1 MMRADSHWMTYGR
14 KNFFLILPYML
25 VALVFII
32 VPITLI
38 FVKSFTPTSAGSVAE
53 NWNFVNGFVW
63 LKILKSF
70 VVAILATF
78 ISVVIA
84 YPFSYFLAFDV
95 KGKTVKM
102 LAVLFITAPTWMNFL
117 VKIIGVKT
125 FFDFINGF
133 SNSTSGDVFTV
144 IGLVYIYVPF
154 MIMPIYNVL
163 KDMPKNLIY
172 ASKDLGRGAWSTFIN
187 IVIPYTKN
195 ALISGLTLVFLPC
208 LTSVSVP
215 QFLNSSSSGTLI
227 GDIIMEEGQLA
238 QTSDI
243 SLARASTLALIV
255 FLFLAV
261 GVFIFWSSKKI
272 VKYAMRRRVHR

>member
-1 MMRADSHWMTYGR
+1 MRADSHWKTYGR

-38 FVKSFTPTSAGSVAE
+38 FVKSFMPTSAGSVAE
-53 NWNFVNGFVW
+53 NWNFVNDFIW

-70 VVAILATF
+70 IVAILATI

-102 LAVLFITAPTWMNFL
+102 LAVLFITAPTWMSFL

-215 QFLNSSSSGTLI
+215 QFLNSSSSGSLI

-255 FLFLAV
+255 FLFLAA

-272 VKYAMRRRVHR
+272 VKYAMRRRTRR

>member
-1 MMRADSHWMTYGR
+1 MRADSHWMTYGR

-25 VALVFII
+25 VVLVFII

-38 FVKSFTPTSAGSVAE
+38 FVKSFMPTSAGSVAE
-53 NWNFVNGFVW
+53 NWNFVNGFIW

-70 VVAILATF
+70 IVAILATI

-102 LAVLFITAPTWMNFL
+102 LAVLFITAPTWMSFL

-215 QFLNSSSSGTLI
+215 QFLNSSSSGSLI

-243 SLARASTLALIV
+243 SLARASTLSLIV

-272 VKYAMRRRVHR
+272 VKYAMRRRVRR

>member
-1 MMRADSHWMTYGR
+1 MRADSHWKTYGR

-38 FVKSFTPTSAGSVAE
+38 FVKSFMPTSAGSVAE
-53 NWNFVNGFVW
+53 NWNFVNDFIW

-70 VVAILATF
+70 IVAILATI

-102 LAVLFITAPTWMNFL
+102 LAVLFITAPTWMSFL

-215 QFLNSSSSGTLI
+215 QFLNSSSSGSLI

-255 FLFLAV
+255 FLFLAA

-272 VKYAMRRRVHR
+272 VKYTMRRRVRR

>member
-1 MMRADSHWMTYGR
+1 M
-14 KNFFLILPYML
+14 
-25 VALVFII
+25 
-32 VPITLI
+32 
-38 FVKSFTPTSAGSVAE
+38 PTSAGSVVE
-53 NWNFVNGFVW
+53 NWNFVNSFIW

-70 VVAILATF
+70 IVAILATI

-102 LAVLFITAPTWMNFL
+102 LAVLFITAPTWMSFL

-125 FFDFINGF
+125 FFDFINGY

-215 QFLNSSSSGTLI
+215 QFLNSSSSGSLI

-261 GVFIFWSSKKI
+261 GVFIFWFSKKI
-272 VKYAMRRRVHR
+272 VKYAMRRRVRR

>member
-1 MMRADSHWMTYGR
+1 MRADSHWMTYGR

-38 FVKSFTPTSAGSVAE
+38 FVKSFMPTSAGSVVE
-53 NWNFVNGFVW
+53 NWNFVNSFIW

-70 VVAILATF
+70 IVAILATI

-102 LAVLFITAPTWMNFL
+102 LAVLFITAPTWMSFL

-125 FFDFINGF
+125 FFDFINGY

-215 QFLNSSSSGTLI
+215 QFLNSSSSGSLI

-261 GVFIFWSSKKI
+261 GVFIFWFSKKI
-272 VKYAMRRRVHR
+272 VKYAMRRRVRR

>member
-1 MMRADSHWMTYGR
+1 MRADSHWMTYGR

-38 FVKSFTPTSAGSVAE
+38 FVKSFMPTSAGSVAE
-53 NWNFVNGFVW
+53 NWNFVNSFIW

-70 VVAILATF
+70 IVAILATI

-102 LAVLFITAPTWMNFL
+102 LAVLFITAPTWMSFL

-125 FFDFINGF
+125 FFDFINGY

-215 QFLNSSSSGTLI
+215 QFLNSSSSGSLI

-261 GVFIFWSSKKI
+261 GVFIFWFSKKI
-272 VKYAMRRRVHR
+272 AKYVMRRRVRR

>member
-25 VALVFII
+25 VVLVFII

-102 LAVLFITAPTWMNFL
+102 LAVLFITAPTWMSFL

-215 QFLNSSSSGTLI
+215 QFLNSSSSGSLI

-261 GVFIFWSSKKI
+261 GVFIFWFSKKI
-272 VKYAMRRRVHR
+272 VKYAMRRRVRR

>member
-1 MMRADSHWMTYGR
+1 MRADSHWMTYGR

-38 FVKSFTPTSAGSVAE
+38 FVKSFMPTSAGSVAE
-53 NWNFVNGFVW
+53 NWNFVNDFIW

-70 VVAILATF
+70 IVAILATI

-102 LAVLFITAPTWMNFL
+102 LAVLFITAPTWMSFL

-125 FFDFINGF
+125 FFDFINGY

-215 QFLNSSSSGTLI
+215 QFLNSSSSGSLI

-255 FLFLAV
+255 FLSLVV

-272 VKYAMRRRVHR
+272 VKYAMRRRVRR

>member
-1 MMRADSHWMTYGR
+1 MRADSHWMTYGR

-38 FVKSFTPTSAGSVAE
+38 FVKSFMPTSAGSVVE
-53 NWNFVNGFVW
+53 NWNFVNSFIW

-70 VVAILATF
+70 IVAILATI

-102 LAVLFITAPTWMNFL
+102 LAVLFITAPTWMSFL

-125 FFDFINGF
+125 FFDFINGY

-187 IVIPYTKN
+187 IVVPYTKN

-215 QFLNSSSSGTLI
+215 QFLNSSSSGSLI

-261 GVFIFWSSKKI
+261 GVFIFWFSKKI
-272 VKYAMRRRVHR
+272 VKYAMRRRIRR

>member
-1 MMRADSHWMTYGR
+1 MRADSHWMTYGR

-25 VALVFII
+25 VTLVFII

-38 FVKSFTPTSAGSVAE
+38 FVKSFMPTSAGSVAE
-53 NWNFVNGFVW
+53 NWNFVNGFIW

-70 VVAILATF
+70 IVAILATI

-102 LAVLFITAPTWMNFL
+102 LAVLFITAPTWMSFL

-133 SNSTSGDVFTV
+133 SNSTSGDIFTV

-187 IVIPYTKN
+187 IVVPYTKN

-215 QFLNSSSSGTLI
+215 QFLNSSSSGSLI

-272 VKYAMRRRVHR
+272 VKYAMRRRVRR

>member
-1 MMRADSHWMTYGR
+1 MRADSHWMTYGR

-25 VALVFII
+25 VVLIFII
-32 VPITLI
+32 IPIALI
-38 FVKSFTPTSAGSVAE
+38 FIKSFTPTSAGSVME
-53 NWNFVNGFVW
+53 NWNFVNGFIW
-63 LKILKSF
+63 MKILKSF
-70 VVAILATF
+70 IVAILATMIAVF
-78 ISVVIA
+78 IA

-95 KGKTVKM
+95 KNKTVKM
-102 LAVLFITAPTWMNFL
+102 LAVLFITAPTWMSFL

-133 SNSTSGDVFTV
+133 SNSTSGDIFTV

-172 ASKDLGRGAWSTFIN
+172 ASRDLGRGTWSTFVN
-187 IVIPYTKN
+187 IVVPYTKN

-208 LTSVSVP
+208 LTSVAVA
-215 QFLNSSSSGTLI
+215 QFLNSSSSGSLI

-255 FLFLAV
+255 FLFLVA
-261 GVFIFWSSKKI
+261 GVLIFWSSKKI
-272 VKYAMRRRVHR
+272 VKFAMRRRGHK

>member
-1 MMRADSHWMTYGR
+1 MRADSHWMTYGR

-25 VALVFII
+25 VVLVFII
-32 VPITLI
+32 IPITLI
-38 FVKSFTPTSAGSVAE
+38 FIKSFTPTSAGGIAE
-53 NWNFVNGFVW
+53 NWNFVNGFIW
-63 LKILKSF
+63 IKILKSF
-70 VVAILATF
+70 IVAILATI
-78 ISVVIA
+78 ISVFIA

-102 LAVLFITAPTWMNFL
+102 IAVLFITAPTWMSFL

-133 SNSTSGDVFTV
+133 SNSTSGDIFTV

-172 ASKDLGRGAWSTFIN
+172 ASKDLGRNSWSTFIN

-208 LTSVSVP
+208 LTSVGVP
-215 QFLNSSSSGTLI
+215 QFLNSNSSGSLI

-255 FLFLAV
+255 FLFLAA
-261 GVFIFWSSKKI
+261 GVFIFWFSKKI
-272 VKYAMRRRVHR
+272 VKYAMRRRVRR

>member
-1 MMRADSHWMTYGR
+1 MRADSHWKTYGR

-38 FVKSFTPTSAGSVAE
+38 FVKSFMPTSAGSVAE
-53 NWNFVNGFVW
+53 NWNFVNDFIW

-70 VVAILATF
+70 IVAILATI

-102 LAVLFITAPTWMNFL
+102 LAVLFITAPTWMSFL

-215 QFLNSSSSGTLI
+215 QFLNSSSSGSLI

-255 FLFLAV
+255 FLFLAA

-272 VKYAMRRRVHR
+272 VKYAMRRRARR

>member
-1 MMRADSHWMTYGR
+1 MRADSHWMTYGR

-25 VALVFII
+25 VVLVFII

-38 FVKSFTPTSAGSVAE
+38 FVKSFMPTSAGSVAE
-53 NWNFVNGFVW
+53 NWNFVNDFIW

-70 VVAILATF
+70 IVAILATI

-102 LAVLFITAPTWMNFL
+102 LAVLFITAPTWMSFL

-255 FLFLAV
+255 FLFLAA

-272 VKYAMRRRVHR
+272 VKYAMRRRVRR

>member
-1 MMRADSHWMTYGR
+1 MRADSHWKTYGR

-38 FVKSFTPTSAGSVAE
+38 FVKSFMPTSAGSVAE
-53 NWNFVNGFVW
+53 NWNFVNGFIW

-70 VVAILATF
+70 IVAILATI

-102 LAVLFITAPTWMNFL
+102 LAVLFITAPTWMSFL

-215 QFLNSSSSGTLI
+215 QFLNSSSSGSLI

>member
-1 MMRADSHWMTYGR
+1 MRADSHWKTYGR

-38 FVKSFTPTSAGSVAE
+38 FVKSFMPTSAGSVAE
-53 NWNFVNGFVW
+53 NWNFVNDFIW

-70 VVAILATF
+70 IVAILATI

-95 KGKTVKM
+95 KGKTVKV
-102 LAVLFITAPTWMNFL
+102 LAVLFITAPTWMSFL

-272 VKYAMRRRVHR
+272 VKYAMRRRTRR

>member
-1 MMRADSHWMTYGR
+1 MRADSHWMTYGR

-25 VALVFII
+25 VTLVFII

-38 FVKSFTPTSAGSVAE
+38 FVKSFMPTSAGSVIE
-53 NWNFVNGFVW
+53 NWNFVNGFIW

-70 VVAILATF
+70 IVAILATI

-102 LAVLFITAPTWMNFL
+102 LAVLFITAPTWMSFL

-125 FFDFINGF
+125 FFDLINGF
-133 SNSTSGDVFTV
+133 SNSTSGDIFTV

-187 IVIPYTKN
+187 IVVPYTKN

-215 QFLNSSSSGTLI
+215 QFLNSSSSGSLI

-272 VKYAMRRRVHR
+272 VKYAMRRRVRR

>member
-1 MMRADSHWMTYGR
+1 MRADSHWKTYGR

-38 FVKSFTPTSAGSVAE
+38 FVKSFMPTSAGSVAE
-53 NWNFVNGFVW
+53 NWNFVNDFIW

-70 VVAILATF
+70 IVAILATI

-102 LAVLFITAPTWMNFL
+102 LAVLFITAPTWMSFL

-255 FLFLAV
+255 FLFLAA

-272 VKYAMRRRVHR
+272 VKYAMRRRARR

>member
-1 MMRADSHWMTYGR
+1 MRADSHWMTYGR

-25 VALVFII
+25 VVLVFII
-32 VPITLI
+32 IPITLI
-38 FVKSFTPTSAGSVAE
+38 FIKSFTPTSAGGIAE
-53 NWNFVNGFVW
+53 NWNFVNGFIW
-63 LKILKSF
+63 IKILKSF
-70 VVAILATF
+70 IVAILATI
-78 ISVVIA
+78 ISVFIA

-102 LAVLFITAPTWMNFL
+102 IAVLFITAPTWMSFL

-133 SNSTSGDVFTV
+133 SNSTSGDIFTV

-172 ASKDLGRGAWSTFIN
+172 ASKDLGRNSWSTFIN

-208 LTSVSVP
+208 LTSVGVP
-215 QFLNSSSSGTLI
+215 QFLNSNSSGSLI

-255 FLFLAV
+255 FLFLVV
-261 GVFIFWSSKKI
+261 GLLIFWSSKKI
-272 VKYAMRRRVHR
+272 VKLAMRRRARKW

>member
-1 MMRADSHWMTYGR
+1 MRADSHWMTYGR

-38 FVKSFTPTSAGSVAE
+38 FVKSFMPTSAGSVVE
-53 NWNFVNGFVW
+53 NWNFVNSFIW

-70 VVAILATF
+70 IVAILATI

-102 LAVLFITAPTWMNFL
+102 LAVLFITAPTWMSFL

-215 QFLNSSSSGTLI
+215 QFLNSSSSGSLI

-272 VKYAMRRRVHR
+272 VKYAMRRRTRR

>member
-1 MMRADSHWMTYGR
+1 MRADSHWMTYGR

-38 FVKSFTPTSAGSVAE
+38 FVKSFMPTSAGSVVE
-53 NWNFVNGFVW
+53 NWNFVYSFIW

-70 VVAILATF
+70 IVAILATI

-102 LAVLFITAPTWMNFL
+102 LAVLFITAPTWMSFL

-125 FFDFINGF
+125 FFDFINGY

-215 QFLNSSSSGTLI
+215 QFLNSSSSGSLI

-261 GVFIFWSSKKI
+261 GVFIFWFSKKI
-272 VKYAMRRRVHR
+272 VKYAMRRRVRR

>member
-25 VALVFII
+25 VVLVFII

-102 LAVLFITAPTWMNFL
+102 LAVLFITAPTWMSFL

-215 QFLNSSSSGTLI
+215 QFLNSSSSGSLI

-272 VKYAMRRRVHR
+272 VKYAMRRRTRR

>member
-25 VALVFII
+25 VVLVFII

-102 LAVLFITAPTWMNFL
+102 LAVLFITAPTWMSFL

-215 QFLNSSSSGTLI
+215 QFLNSSSSGSLI

-255 FLFLAV
+255 FLFLAA
-261 GVFIFWSSKKI
+261 GVFIFWFSKKI
-272 VKYAMRRRVHR
+272 VKYAMRRRVRR

>member
-1 MMRADSHWMTYGR
+1 MRADSHWMTYGR

-25 VALVFII
+25 VVLVFII
-32 VPITLI
+32 IPITLI
-38 FVKSFTPTSAGSVAE
+38 FIKSFTPTSAGGVAE
-53 NWNFVNGFVW
+53 NWNFVNGFIW
-63 LKILKSF
+63 IKILKSF
-70 VVAILATF
+70 IVAILATI
-78 ISVVIA
+78 ISVFIA

-102 LAVLFITAPTWMNFL
+102 IAVLFITAPTWMSFL

-133 SNSTSGDVFTV
+133 SNSTSGDIFTV

-172 ASKDLGRGAWSTFIN
+172 ASKDLGRNSWSTFIN

-208 LTSVSVP
+208 LTSVGVP
-215 QFLNSSSSGTLI
+215 QFLNSNSSGSLI

-255 FLFLAV
+255 FLFLVV
-261 GVFIFWSSKKI
+261 GLLIFWSSKKI
-272 VKYAMRRRVHR
+272 VKLAMRRRARKW

>member
-1 MMRADSHWMTYGR
+1 MRADSHWMTYGR

-38 FVKSFTPTSAGSVAE
+38 FVKSFMPTSAGSVAE
-53 NWNFVNGFVW
+53 NWNFVNDFIW

-70 VVAILATF
+70 IVAILATI

-102 LAVLFITAPTWMNFL
+102 LAVLFITAPTWMSFL

-215 QFLNSSSSGTLI
+215 QFLNSSSSGSLI

-272 VKYAMRRRVHR
+272 VKYAMRRRTRR

>member
-1 MMRADSHWMTYGR
+1 MRADSHWMTYGR

-38 FVKSFTPTSAGSVAE
+38 FVKSFMPTSAGSVAE
-53 NWNFVNGFVW
+53 NWNFVNDFIW

-70 VVAILATF
+70 IVAILATI

-102 LAVLFITAPTWMNFL
+102 LAVLFITAPTWMSFL

-125 FFDFINGF
+125 FFDFINCF

-215 QFLNSSSSGTLI
+215 QFLNSSSSGSLI

-255 FLFLAV
+255 FLFLAA

-272 VKYAMRRRVHR
+272 VKYTMRRRVRR

>member
-1 MMRADSHWMTYGR
+1 MRADSHWMTYGR

-38 FVKSFTPTSAGSVAE
+38 FVKSFMPTSAGSVVE
-53 NWNFVNGFVW
+53 NWNFVNSFIW

-70 VVAILATF
+70 IVAILATI

-102 LAVLFITAPTWMNFL
+102 LAVLFITAPTWMSFL

-261 GVFIFWSSKKI
+261 GVFIFWFSKKI
-272 VKYAMRRRVHR
+272 VKYAMRRRVRR

>member
-1 MMRADSHWMTYGR
+1 MRADSHWMTYGR

-38 FVKSFTPTSAGSVAE
+38 FVKSFMPTSAGSVVE
-53 NWNFVNGFVW
+53 NWNFVNSVIW

-70 VVAILATF
+70 IVAILATI

-102 LAVLFITAPTWMNFL
+102 LAVLFITAPTWMSFL

-125 FFDFINGF
+125 FFDFINGY

-215 QFLNSSSSGTLI
+215 QFLNSSSSGSLI

-261 GVFIFWSSKKI
+261 GVFIFWFSKKI
-272 VKYAMRRRVHR
+272 VKYAMRRRVRR

>member
-1 MMRADSHWMTYGR
+1 MRADSHWMTYGR

-25 VALVFII
+25 VTLVFII

-38 FVKSFTPTSAGSVAE
+38 FVKSFMPTSAGSVVE
-53 NWNFVNGFVW
+53 NWNFVNSFIW

-70 VVAILATF
+70 IVAILATI

-102 LAVLFITAPTWMNFL
+102 LAVLFITAPTWMSFL

-125 FFDFINGF
+125 FFDFINGY

-215 QFLNSSSSGTLI
+215 QFLNSSSSGSLI

-261 GVFIFWSSKKI
+261 GVFIFWFSKKI
-272 VKYAMRRRVHR
+272 VKYALRMRVRK

>member
-38 FVKSFTPTSAGSVAE
+38 FVKSFMPTSAGSVVE
-53 NWNFVNGFVW
+53 NWNFVNSFIW

-70 VVAILATF
+70 IVAILATI

-102 LAVLFITAPTWMNFL
+102 LALLFITAPTWMSFL

-125 FFDFINGF
+125 FFDFINGY

-215 QFLNSSSSGTLI
+215 QFLNSSSSGSLI

-261 GVFIFWSSKKI
+261 GVFIFWFSKKI
-272 VKYAMRRRVHR
+272 VKYTMRRRVRR

>member
-1 MMRADSHWMTYGR
+1 MRADSHWMTYGR

-38 FVKSFTPTSAGSVAE
+38 FVKSFMPTSAGSVAE
-53 NWNFVNGFVW
+53 NWNFVNGFIW

-70 VVAILATF
+70 IVAILATI

-102 LAVLFITAPTWMNFL
+102 LAVLFITAPTWMSFL

-215 QFLNSSSSGTLI
+215 QFLNSSSSGSLI

-272 VKYAMRRRVHR
+272 VKYAMKRRACR

>member
-1 MMRADSHWMTYGR
+1 MRADSHWMTYGR

-70 VVAILATF
+70 IVAILATI

-102 LAVLFITAPTWMNFL
+102 LAVLFITAPTWMSFL

-187 IVIPYTKN
+187 IVVPYTKN

-215 QFLNSSSSGTLI
+215 QFLNSSSSGSLI

-261 GVFIFWSSKKI
+261 GVIIFWSSKKI
-272 VKYAMRRRVHR
+272 VKYAMRRRVRR

>member
-1 MMRADSHWMTYGR
+1 MRADSHWMTYGR

-25 VALVFII
+25 VTLVFII

-38 FVKSFTPTSAGSVAE
+38 FVKSFMPTSAGSVIE
-53 NWNFVNGFVW
+53 NWNFVNGFIW

-70 VVAILATF
+70 IVAILATI

-102 LAVLFITAPTWMNFL
+102 LAVLFITAPTWMSFL

-125 FFDFINGF
+125 FFDFINGY
-133 SNSTSGDVFTV
+133 SNSTSGDIFTV

-215 QFLNSSSSGTLI
+215 QFLNSSSSGSLI

-255 FLFLAV
+255 FLFLAA
-261 GVFIFWSSKKI
+261 GVFIFWFSKKI
-272 VKYAMRRRVHR
+272 VKYAMRRRVRR

>member
-1 MMRADSHWMTYGR
+1 MRADSHWKTYGR

-25 VALVFII
+25 VVLVFII

-102 LAVLFITAPTWMNFL
+102 LAVLFITAPTWMSFL

-215 QFLNSSSSGTLI
+215 QFLNSSSSGSLI

-272 VKYAMRRRVHR
+272 VKYAMRRRTRR

>member
-25 VALVFII
+25 VVLVFII

-102 LAVLFITAPTWMNFL
+102 LAVLFITAPTWMSFL

-215 QFLNSSSSGTLI
+215 QFLNSSSSGSLI

-255 FLFLAV
+255 FLFLAA

-272 VKYAMRRRVHR
+272 VKYAMRRRVRR

>member
-1 MMRADSHWMTYGR
+1 MRADSHWMTYGR

-38 FVKSFTPTSAGSVAE
+38 FVKSFMPTSAGSVVE
-53 NWNFVNGFVW
+53 NWNFVNSFIW

-70 VVAILATF
+70 IVAILATI

-102 LAVLFITAPTWMNFL
+102 LAVLFITAPTWMSFL

-125 FFDFINGF
+125 FFDFINGY

-215 QFLNSSSSGTLI
+215 QFLNSSSSGSLI

-255 FLFLAV
+255 FLFLAA
-261 GVFIFWSSKKI
+261 GVFIFWFSKKI
-272 VKYAMRRRVHR
+272 VKYAMRRRVRR